1 MYIELNQKK
10 VFASTGGKQFDPK
23 KPSVLFI
30 HGSGLD
36 HTFWGLHSRFFA
48 FRGYS
53 VLCIDMPGHTN
64 SDGPSLE
71 SIEEMA
77 DCVNEVTSEI
87 GAKNISVVG
96 HSQGC
101 LVSIEL
107 ASRYPD
113 EINSVSLIASGY
125 ETPVNS
131 FLLDSAKNEPKTA
144 LNKMI
149 SWGFGEAGHL
159 YQGTIPG
166 NSMLIGGYKVM
177 GGNPDE
183 LHKDLVACNNYKAGK
198 DAAGK
203 IKASCQL
210 ILAGQDL
217 MAPKKSSMALAEAL
231 PPSRELTIIK
241 ESGHMLPLESPNKCR
256 DLLKTFIFSK
266 NPTGK

>member
-10 VFASTGGKQFDPK
+10 VFASTGGKSFDPK

-64 SDGPSLE
+64 SEGPPLA

-77 DCVNEVTSEI
+77 DWVNDVTTEI

-131 FLLDSAKNEPKTA
+131 FV
-144 LNKMI
+144 
-149 SWGFGEAGHL
+149 
-159 YQGTIPG
+159 
-166 NSMLIGGYKVM
+166 LI
-177 GGNPDE
+177 
-183 LHKDLVACNNYKAGK
+183 
-198 DAAGK
+198 
-203 IKASCQL
+203 
-210 ILAGQDL
+210 
-217 MAPKKSSMALAEAL
+217 
-231 PPSRELTIIK
+231 
-241 ESGHMLPLESPNKCR
+241 
-256 DLLKTFIFSK
+256 
-266 NPTGK
+266 TGKTSPFLSVFPSG